1 MDLVRALKSALQ
13 RKDGEKAETLFA
25 RLYEE
30 NRGLVIYVLTRY
42 LRAREDVED
51 LLNETF
57 LDFYRSLP
65 SIDGKPG
72 PYLAASAR
80 NKAIS
85 LLRKRSREAPFPEDY
100 EPSVPDFAK
109 AIAFEEWARR
119 VVGEEDY
126 SIISLH
132 LGEGFDFPELARRT
146 GRKEAEIKSR
156 YYRALRKLREGEGK

>member
-1 MDLVRALKSALQ
+1 MDPVRALKSALE
-13 RKDGEKAETLFA
+13 RKDKEKAESLFA

-30 NRGLVIYVLTRY
+30 NRGLVIYVLTRF
-42 LRAREDVED
+42 LRAREDGED
-51 LLNETF
+51 LITETF

-65 SIDGKPG
+65 TIDGKPG

-85 LLRKRSREAPFPEDY
+85 LLRKRSHEAPYPEDA
-100 EPSVPDFAK
+100 EPSSPDFAR
-109 AIAFEEWARR
+109 AIAFEEWARTI
-119 VVGEEDY
+119 VGEEDY

-156 YYRALRKLREGEGK
+156 YYRALRKLRKGERE